1 MSNSSIVV
9 RTKYQLCNNLKTSV
23 SKTISYIGD
32 KKKADAT
39 NIDEYNIL
47 KDYMSMSDKES
58 YLYEKSESFFWNASG
73 NVDAKK
79 DLKKIQSLLDRKG
92 TLWSL
97 VVSFPPDFAIDN
109 GLVTKM
115 DYHQLTNNF
124 MPTFLTG
131 MGLNIN
137 NVTWYCS
144 LHRNTKNPHLHI
156 NFFEH
161 TPTISN
167 PKIPYSCI
175 HKLKSDIANY
185 IINNEEFY
193 KLRDKEFQSIVGT
206 ISLNEL
212 NKVKNQKLFSESFR
226 RCLNKMLVDYYSTLP
241 KNIRL
246 QYNAKAMIPY
256 KKDLDAIIN
265 YILMHDSVKYNYAN
279 YLKLLTEHQK
289 QLLQVYGDS
298 KDNKNQNYYNNQL
311 NKLYSKIGNEILQNF
326 KIYNSIGIIEKE
338 TLFLKKHIIDLNFK
352 SRDYAKD
359 KSKENIAKNLYKICM
374 LCDLNDYQ
382 INKVFS
388 DWTRRSKYTNMDI
401 NSIIASV
408 RTDDYDMTSTE
419 LYDTLKKLG
428 YDYKKY
434 KTIKDKNFYKEL
446 NYKKF
451 INRAINHLMYEYER
465 EQKEIERE
473 MEYDLEGM

>member
-1 MSNSSIVV
+1 MSSSSIVV

-32 KKKADAT
+32 KKKADAS

-47 KDYMSMSDKES
+47 NDYMSLSDKES
-58 YLYEKSESFFWNASG
+58 YLYEKSESFIWSSTG
-73 NVDAKK
+73 DIDAKK
-79 DLKKIQSLLDRKG
+79 DLKKIDDLNRKG

-97 VVSFPPDFAIDN
+97 VVSFLPDFAINN

-115 DYHQLTNNF
+115 DFYQLTNSF
-124 MPTFLTG
+124 MPTFLSN

-161 TPTISN
+161 HSTIAN

-193 KLRDKEFQSIVGT
+193 KLRDKEFQNIVGT

-212 NKVKNQKLFSESFR
+212 NKVKDQKLFSESFR
-226 RCLNKMLVDYYSTLP
+226 NGLNKMLVDYYSTLP
-241 KNIRL
+241 KKMRF
-246 QYNAKAMIPY
+246 QYNAKDMIPY
-256 KKDLDAIIN
+256 KKDLDVIIN

-279 YLKLLTEHQK
+279 YLKLLTEHQR
-289 QLLQVYGDS
+289 QLEQVYGDS
-298 KDNKNQNYYNNQL
+298 IDNKNKNYYNNQL
-311 NKLYSKIGNEILQNF
+311 NRLYSKIGNEILQNF
-326 KIYNSIGIIEKE
+326 KIYSSIGIIERE
-338 TLFLKKHIIDLNFK
+338 TSFLKKHISDLNFK
-352 SRDYAKD
+352 SRNYATEE
-359 KSKENIAKNLYKICM
+359 SKMKIAKSLYKICK
-374 LCDLNDYQ
+374 LSNLNDYQ
-382 INKVFS
+382 TKKVFQS
-388 DWTRRSKYTNMDI
+388 WIGKSHYTNMIADAVI
-401 NSIIASV
+401 NSV
-408 RTDDYDMTSTE
+408 ETNNYDMTSTE

-428 YDYKKY
+428 YNYEKYKK
-434 KTIKDKNFYKEL
+434 IKDKNFYKEL
-446 NYKKF
+446 NYKRF

-465 EQKEIERE
+465 EQKEIQRE
-473 MEYDLEGM
+473 MEFDLEGF